1 MYAKRQSLKSA
12 TALGSTLLISLISVS
27 GCAPL
32 QQAPLAY
39 TSAQVVGVKLGIAP
53 TQPETLEA
61 VVGVKILDAAYAP
74 VAVSNPGLK
83 DAASSGKPFNEN
95 LYAIKEIY
103 GIYGSQASADTAAK
117 LLTADESEDM
127 KKFLEAQTALSK
139 AKDAT
144 KNAEAAKLS
153 TENALVSVKDLN
165 DLVTPING
173 CQPIVG
179 NESISSGLTRL
190 STCADGAAKEIGERY
205 GIILKD
211 QINQK
216 PDDLKK
222 QVTPLTQSLEAAQK
236 SEIDAAKSVSSSEAK
251 VKGALE
257 KLANIQKRDAI
268 SVYGS
273 FNSDSKA
280 GSKSEPTDPNAT
292 KNSGVDVRIGKVFS
306 TGVAAQNISEAQK
319 LVAGSAAL
327 DVCLQ
332 NVPRMTAVLPEAS
345 KADMT
350 KELLK
355 LCADKIMPSATQQK

>member
-12 TALGSTLLISLISVS
+12 TALGSTLLISLISAG

-83 DAASSGKPFNEN
+83 DAINSGKPVNEN

-103 GIYGSQASADTAAK
+103 GIYGNQVSADTAAK
-117 LLTADESEDM
+117 LLTADESADM
-127 KKFLEAQTALSK
+127 KKFLEAQTALSQ
-139 AKDAT
+139 AKDVT
-144 KNAEAAKLS
+144 KRAEEAKVSAEKAQEAVKNLDAVFTAA
-153 TENALVSVKDLN
+153 
-165 DLVTPING
+165 G
-173 CQPIVG
+173 CQPIAA
-179 NESISSGLTRL
+179 NETIGSGLTRL
-190 STCADGAAKEIGERY
+190 SQCNGITKEVSEAQENIF
-205 GIILKD
+205 K
-211 QINQK
+211 
-216 PDDLKK
+216 DLKGQNPADLDK
-222 QVTPLTQSLEAAQK
+222 QVDTSAKSLDAAQK
-236 SEIDAAKSVSSSEAK
+236 SEAVAVKLASDSEAK
-251 VKGALE
+251 VQGALE

-319 LVAGSAAL
+319 LIAGSAAL

-332 NVPRMTAVLPEAS
+332 NVPRMTAVLPVAS

-355 LCADKIMPSATQQK
+355 LCADKIMPSATQKK